1 MLQLQPTTTQHP
13 HKKTTHLAKAI
24 IKKQK
29 TTLKKLKNKNK
40 NTKTNKNKNKKSNTN
55 KTKNQKTKKIEILLN
70 IYCFTWRA
78 KNQYNHL
85 MINC

>member
-55 KTKNQKTKKIEILLN
+55 KTKNQKTKKIEILN
-70 IYCFTWRA
+70 IIKKWC
-78 KNQYNHL
+78 
-85 MINC
+85 I